1 MVGKTVR
8 RCSDRCRKAASR
20 RQKAKI
26 EAEAVFKTNLQIAK
40 NAHHDAY
47 MLERYRG
54 CATTL
59 HMQAEHYGVRVRF
72 MGTPRG
78 ILAVEEVPGAIR
90 LAAARLDWPGGS
102 TLRMY
107 RETENPELLALLPSP
122 FQGGARMTDEGN
134 RMPS

>member
-1 MVGKTVR
+1 MKV
-8 RCSDRCRKAASR
+8 
-20 RQKAKI
+20 
-26 EAEAVFKTNLQIAK
+26 L
-40 NAHHDAY
+40 
-47 MLERYRG
+47 
-54 CATTL
+54 
-59 HMQAEHYGVRVRF
+59 

-122 FQGGARMTDEGN
+122 FQGGARMTDEA
-134 RMPS
+134 PSRPAPLTMSTPGPRCAP